1 MLEALSVIT
10 ADTTAGSILKSLR
23 ICFKQEAI
31 FTPVCLPVK
40 GSTARQ
46 SDTSSNLLTK
56 NDKLIQG
63 RHRFSLMSTCQL

>member
-10 ADTTAGSILKSLR
+10 ADSAAGSILKSLR
-23 ICFKQEAI
+23 ICLKQEAI

-46 SDTSSNLLTK
+46 SDTSSK
-56 NDKLIQG
+56 SADKK
-63 RHRFSLMSTCQL
+63 